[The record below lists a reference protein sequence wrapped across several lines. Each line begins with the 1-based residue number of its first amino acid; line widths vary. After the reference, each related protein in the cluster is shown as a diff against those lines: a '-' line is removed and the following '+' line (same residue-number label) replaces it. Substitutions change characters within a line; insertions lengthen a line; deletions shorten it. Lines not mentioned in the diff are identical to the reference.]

1 MPPKKNTLLE
11 KGLTPKKD
19 SRKKSRHLIEKSVIE
34 EFEEIPKS
42 KLNKIIDRIINFIK
56 SEDAKQ
62 MSIDAVKAIML
73 GIIISGFAYKG
84 FKIVELGQR
93 IIPIPTATQLLLFDR
108 VNPIL
113 NGMYRGVKSDLQ
125 SRNPDVPYE
134 QVRNRLFRGIY
145 EMIAVMVNT

>member
-1 MPPKKNTLLE
+1 MPPKKKNS
-11 KGLTPKKD
+11 G
-19 SRKKSRHLIEKSVIE
+19 KKSRPLIEKSVIE

-42 KLNKIIDRIINFIK
+42 KLDSIINRIINFIK

-93 IIPIPTATQLLLFDR
+93 IIPIPTATQLLLLDR

-125 SRNPDVPYE
+125 SRNPDVTYE

-145 EMIAVMVNT
+145 EMIAVMVNN